1 MQKTMAGDGSSG
13 REVEVAG
20 GDEVQRRVV
29 CGGKSASFSP
39 RLGRAG

>member
-13 REVEVAG
+13 REIEG
-20 GDEVQRRVV
+20 QGDEVERRVV

>member
-13 REVEVAG
+13 REVERKG
-20 GDEVQRRVV
+20 LEVERRVV

>member
-13 REVEVAG
+13 RELERKGVEV
-20 GDEVQRRVV
+20 ERHVV